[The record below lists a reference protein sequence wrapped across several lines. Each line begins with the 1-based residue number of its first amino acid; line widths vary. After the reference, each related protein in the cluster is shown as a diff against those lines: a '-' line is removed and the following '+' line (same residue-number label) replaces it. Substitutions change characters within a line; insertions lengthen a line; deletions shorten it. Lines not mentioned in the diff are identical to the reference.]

1 MMEKEEYFLPDPD
14 KQKVAAK
21 VLFDNLKVPNI
32 VVVGDETLF
41 PLAFQP
47 EWDNHT
53 NFNGRKGKY
62 IIACMVVNNH

>member
-1 MMEKEEYFLPDPD
+1 MKHHIYLLPDPD

-21 VLFDNLKVPNI
+21 VFFDNFKVPNI
-32 VVVGDETLF
+32 VAVDGETLF

-53 NFNGRKGKY
+53 STL
-62 IIACMVVNNH
+62 MVEKVSIQLLVWL